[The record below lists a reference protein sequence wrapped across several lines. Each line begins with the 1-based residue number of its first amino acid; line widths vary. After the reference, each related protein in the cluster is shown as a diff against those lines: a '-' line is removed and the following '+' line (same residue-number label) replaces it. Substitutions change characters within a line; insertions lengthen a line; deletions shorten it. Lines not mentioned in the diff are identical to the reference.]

1 MSALGRLY
9 LLVTLLFALVTC
21 VALVLLARQA
31 GADVQREL
39 QAAEAVVDY
48 LYTSAQRDPQSLHP
62 DLTANLRHIRVQWLR
77 ADEHALPGAP
87 SFEQWLTQRVF
98 AVQVRSR
105 ELRLADGR
113 VLRISVDPRDE
124 VEEVG
129 DSLLQLLGLSL
140 LALLLSLLTIHWALQ
155 RGLRVLDELLRGLQQ
170 VSQGQLDTRLPLH
183 SVREARRLSRHF
195 NNMATTLQ
203 QVQADNDELTQ
214 ALMALQER
222 ERARLG
228 QTLHDDLGQ
237 YLSGIRAQACLLRMI
252 ADDPQQVRATAAQL
266 ELHSQRLQDG
276 FRALIR
282 DLYPVMLEHLELD
295 EALQL
300 LSHDWQD
307 STGVACVLHSS
318 QQQPRLALPTK
329 AQLYRLIQEA
339 LTNVARHANAS
350 RVQVRLH
357 YQGRRL
363 RLLIRDN
370 GCGAQL
376 PQRPG
381 IGLRSMQE
389 RARSIGAQLRLHSR
403 PGAGWALWLSL
414 PISNDY

>member
-1 MSALGRLY
+1 VSALARIY
-9 LLVTLLFALVTC
+9 LLVTLLFGLVTG

-39 QAAEAVVDY
+39 LAAEAVVDY
-48 LYTSAQRDPQSLHP
+48 LYASAERDPHSLHP
-62 DLTANLRHIRVQWLR
+62 NLTRNLRHIRVQWP
-77 ADEHALPGAP
+77 AAEAPAALPAH
-87 SFEQWLTQRVF
+87 SLEQWLSERLF
-98 AVQVRSR
+98 AVQVYRR

-113 VLRISVDPRDE
+113 LLRLSVDPSDE
-124 VEEVG
+124 IEEVG

-155 RGLRVLDELLRGLQQ
+155 RGQRVLDELLRGLQQ
-170 VSQGQLDTRLPLH
+170 VSAGQLDTRLPVH
-183 SVREARRLSRHF
+183 SVREARRLARHF
-195 NNMATTLQ
+195 NDMATTLQ
-203 QVQADNDELTQ
+203 QVQADNDELTH
-214 ALMALQER
+214 ALIALQER
-222 ERARLG
+222 ERTRLG

-237 YLSGIRAQACLLRMI
+237 YLSGIRAQACLLRAI
-252 ADDPQQVRATAAQL
+252 ADDPQQVRVTAAQL

-282 DLYPVMLEHLELD
+282 DLYPVLLEHLELD
-295 EALQL
+295 EALFL
-300 LSHDWQD
+300 LSQNWQD
-307 STGVACVLHSS
+307 STGVACLVHSS
-318 QQQPRLALPTK
+318 ARQPHLALPVK
-329 AQLYRLIQEA
+329 AHLYRLIQEA
-339 LTNVARHANAS
+339 LTNVARHAAAS
-350 RVQVRLH
+350 QVQVRLH
-357 YQGRRL
+357 YQGQRL

-376 PQRPG
+376 PQRAG

-414 PISNDY
+414 PINQD